1 MSTKKKTTTKTAT
14 KEKVEKSS
22 KLMKIWTASPQ
33 EKEEKKLKLEL
44 SAAEIS
50 AKGDLLRAQTALQ
63 AQEEVVADLEQN
75 VEIYISKMGRDWS
88 PADIINAQIRLEEAE
103 DILKQLQS
111 NVDAIKKLMKEYL

>member
-1 MSTKKKTTTKTAT
+1 MSTKKTAT
-14 KEKVEKSS
+14 KGKAEKSS

-50 AKGDLLRAQTALQ
+50 AKGDLLEAQKALQ
-63 AQEEVVADLEQN
+63 AQEEVVVGLEQN
-75 VEIYISKMGRDWS
+75 VEDYISRIGKNWS

-103 DILKQLQS
+103 GILGQLQS
-111 NVDAIKKLMKEYL
+111 NVDDIEKLMKEYL